1 MRIVVVFLM
10 LAAVSVFGVS
20 LFLRT
25 AQESPF
31 SLWTGPTTEA
41 APPASE
47 APPAQPVQAQP
58 APPGSQSAVNPL
70 PAQPAAPVQRVE
82 PGETVTFTIRSGET
96 TSSVAERLAQAGLT
110 RHALLFRF
118 MVQWRGAEG
127 KLQAGDYQLRQ
138 GMTEDELIEALQSA
152 KAKDVAITFI
162 EGRRIEEFAEMLE
175 KADVGI
181 SAQRFLD
188 LARRGNFTY
197 DFLESKPAGQTLEGF
212 LFPDTYRVIPGKTT
226 PEELVHAMLKK
237 FGEQFPPPMREAAQ
251 RNTGLNLY
259 QVVTVASI
267 VEREAQVREER
278 PRIAAVYVN
287 RLRDREGLFADPTI
301 QYAIGKPG
309 DWWPVL
315 RDTPRN
321 IAPESRYNTYVHG
334 GVPPSP
340 IANPGASALRAVA
353 EPEKTDYKYFVRND
367 IANNGSHVF
376 SRTLAEHEANRVRYS
391 RQ

>member
-1 MRIVVVFLM
+1 MRIAVVFLM
-10 LAAVSVFGVS
+10 LMAVSVFGVS
-20 LFLRT
+20 IFLRT
-25 AQESPF
+25 AQEGQF
-31 SLWTGPTTEA
+31 GLWSGFTGEA
-41 APPASE
+41 APAPAASE
-47 APPAQPVQAQP
+47 PPEPAAGQTAP
-58 APPGSQSAVNPL
+58 APPVT
-70 PAQPAAPVQRVE
+70 QPAASQPSAPVEQVQ

-96 TSSVAERLAQAGLT
+96 TSSVAERLAQQGLT

-118 MVQWRGAEG
+118 WVQWRGAEG

-138 GMTEDELIEALQSA
+138 GMTDDELIQALQAA

-162 EGRRIEEFAEMLE
+162 EGRRIEEYAEAIE

-181 SAQRFLD
+181 DHRRFLD

-197 DFLESKPAGQTLEGF
+197 DFLETKPPGQSLEGF

-226 PEELVHAMLKK
+226 AEDLVHAMLKK

-259 QVVTVASI
+259 QAVTVASI

-278 PRIAAVYVN
+278 PRIAVVYVN

-301 QYAIGKPG
+301 QYAIGKAG

-315 RDTPRN
+315 RDSPRN

-353 EPEKTDYKYFVRND
+353 EPEKSDYKYFVRND
-367 IANNGSHVF
+367 VANNGSHVF

>member
-31 SLWTGPTTEA
+31 SLWTGLKLEA
-41 APPASE
+41 APPTAGE
-47 APPAQPVQAQP
+47 PNDQPPAPPAGQAG
-58 APPGSQSAVNPL
+58 AEA
-70 PAQPAAPVQRVE
+70 PAQGAPVQQVQ

-96 TSSVAERLAQAGLT
+96 TSSVAERLAEQGLT

-162 EGRRIEEFAEMLE
+162 EGRRIEEFAEMVE

-197 DFLESKPAGQTLEGF
+197 DFLETKPPGQSLEGF

-226 PEELVHAMLKK
+226 PEELIHAMLKK
-237 FGEQFPPPMREAAQ
+237 FGDQFPAPLREAAQ

-301 QYAIGKPG
+301 QYAVGKPG

-315 RDTPRN
+315 RDSPRN
-321 IAPESRYNTYVHG
+321 IAPESRYNTYVHA

>member
-1 MRIVVVFLM
+1 MRIAVVFLM
-10 LAAVSVFGVS
+10 LMAVSFFGIS

-25 AQESPF
+25 AQEGQF
-31 SLWTGPTTEA
+31 ALWSGFTGEA
-41 APPASE
+41 APAPAANE
-47 APPAQPVQAQP
+47 PPEP
-58 APPGSQSAVNPL
+58 AAGQTA
-70 PAQPAAPVQRVE
+70 PAAPVTQPAAGAAPSPVE
-82 PGETVTFTIRSGET
+82 QVQPGETVTFTIRSGET
-96 TSSVAERLAQAGLT
+96 TSSVAERLAQQGLT
-110 RHALLFRF
+110 RHPLLFRF
-118 MVQWRGAEG
+118 WVQWRGAEG

-138 GMTEDELIEALQSA
+138 GMTDDELIQSLQAA

-162 EGRRIEEFAEMLE
+162 EGRRIEEYAELIE

-181 SAQRFLD
+181 DHRRFLD

-197 DFLESKPAGQTLEGF
+197 DFLETKPSGATLEGF

-226 PEELVHAMLKK
+226 AEELVHAMLKK
-237 FGEQFPPPMREAAQ
+237 FGEQFPAPMREAAQ

-259 QVVTVASI
+259 QAVTIASI

-278 PRIAAVYVN
+278 PRIAVVYVN

-301 QYAIGKPG
+301 QYAIGKAG

-315 RDTPRN
+315 RDSPRN
-321 IAPESRYNTYVHG
+321 IAPESRYNTYVHL

-353 EPEKTDYKYFVRND
+353 EPEKSDYKYFVRND
-367 IANNGSHVF
+367 VANNGSHVF
-376 SRTLAEHEANRVRYS
+376 SRTLPEHEANRVRYS